1 MFLALKEI
9 KREKLRYSLIIGMIV
24 LISYLIFI
32 LTSLALGLAR
42 QNTDAINSWN
52 VNTVVLNQDANV
64 NLSQSLITDK
74 QVKDQ
79 GLTGKDALIG
89 QISVVAK
96 EGQHDKI
103 SSTFLGLDNNQF
115 IAKNLKL
122 TSGHKMKKSHE
133 VVVDDKFEQSGYKL
147 NDKIKLNDDDVAYK
161 IVGFTHNAKL
171 NIAPVIYGS
180 LSDWRTLKH
189 ALPQTEASAIVSKT
203 KKLDVS
209 TPLKAY
215 TTNAFIEK
223 LPGYSAQNMT
233 FSLMIGF
240 LMVISLIVIAI
251 FLYILTIQKLP
262 NYAVL
267 RAQGIPSRVLVWS
280 TIAQSLILVL
290 GGVIIGAILTTIT
303 AFTMPA
309 AVPMAF
315 DIPAL
320 AAVGAG
326 LMVTALLGGLLPIRS
341 VIKVDPVSVIGG

>member
-52 VNTVVLNQDANV
+52 VNSVVLNQDANI
-64 NLSQSLITDK
+64 NLSQSLITDQ
-74 QVKDQ
+74 QVKKQD
-79 GLTGKDALIG
+79 LTNKDAIIG

-96 EGQHDKI
+96 EGKHDKI
-103 SSTFLGLDNNQF
+103 SSTFLGIEKGQF

-122 TSGHKMKKSHE
+122 TSGHKVKNNHE
-133 VVVDDKFEQSGYKL
+133 VVVDDKFEQSGYHL
-147 NDKIKLNDDDVAYK
+147 GDHIKLNDDSHLYQ

-171 NIAPVIYGS
+171 NIAPVIYGT
-180 LSDWRTLKH
+180 LVDWQTLKH
-189 ALPQTEASAIVSKT
+189 ALPQTKASAIVSKT
-203 KKLDVS
+203 KNLKVKS
-209 TPLKAY
+209 PLKTY
-215 TTNAFIEK
+215 TTKAFIEK

-267 RAQGIPSRVLVWS
+267 RAQGIPSSMLVWS

-290 GGVIIGAILTTIT
+290 GGVIIGAALTAAT
-303 AFTMPA
+303 AVAMPA

-320 AAVGAG
+320 TAVGAG